1 MSIALV
7 RLILYVHDVG
17 AVKAFYQTH
26 VALSVTKE
34 IADEWVV
41 LAAGGIEL
49 ALHRLGKPN
58 DSSRRHVHPAA

>member
-7 RLILYVHDVG
+7 RLMLYVHDVG
-17 AVKAFYQTH
+17 AVKASYQTH

-49 ALHRLGKPN
+49 ALHRVGET
-58 DSSRRHVHPAA
+58 

>member
-34 IADEWVV
+34 IADSQP
-41 LAAGGIEL
+41 AASSWRCTGW
-49 ALHRLGKPN
+49 GKPN